1 MKAYFD
7 QNLLSEFDDRSNVM
21 DSIDHIF
28 NTPETFNAIIGA
40 LMHQPGQ
47 RHEFQFIDDAGLV
60 KGISIY
66 VKSDI
71 GEERTRVILGLDIF
85 IKDHQSFKRKI
96 GTVSIDLKKFIGTCT
111 SSKFSIYREFM
122 SRYGMFAS
130 TLNVLASYKNW
141 NLVSA
146 IEGQE

>member
-1 MKAYFD
+1 MKAYFN
-7 QNLLSEFDDRSNVM
+7 QNLISEFDDRSNVM
-21 DSIDHIF
+21 DYIDHIF
-28 NTPETFNAIIGA
+28 NTPETFNVIIDA

-71 GEERTRVILGLDIF
+71 GYEHTRVILGLDIF

-96 GTVSIDLKKFIGTCT
+96 GTVSIDLKKFIGTCA

-122 SRYGMFAS
+122 SRYGMFAG
-130 TLNVLASYKNW
+130 TLNMLASYKNW
-141 NLVSA
+141 KSVST
-146 IEGQE
+146 IEDQK